1 MIWFFHL
8 SELNFYFGC
17 NSKVTMKYIKIIIFF
32 LGLVG
37 NSFGQSP
44 GKISY
49 QAGIRDLS
57 GNLLSN
63 SNVGIRMS
71 ILQNDINGTTVFAET
86 HNGMTDQFGVISFGI
101 GGGTQEIGSLEH
113 IDWVNGP
120 FFLKREIDIEGG
132 ANYGIVG
139 ISQFLSVPYAHFADV
154 ANNSLKSPDTSSTN
168 EIQKLTVSVLG
179 DTLHISA
186 GNYIIVPGISASNFP
201 PYDNSMNLYGG
212 SGGEVP
218 KFLDQTLDGGY
229 LLVGETFTDTPSG
242 DVSMGSNGESDIW
255 ILKLNAD
262 GTKEWDN
269 TFGSTGWDFGMA
281 IRQTLDGGSIV
292 VGSASSSD
300 GDVTD
305 GNNGLSDIWIIKL
318 NADGT
323 KEWDKTFGGSSNDF
337 GYDVWPISDGGYII
351 TGSSQSSDGDVTDG
365 NNGGE
370 DAWIFKISS
379 TGIMEWDKTYG
390 GTNSESG
397 FSIQP
402 TPDGGYLIISSTNSS
417 DGDVTDG
424 NNGALDIWVLKL
436 YADGTKEWDKTYGGT
451 QNELSFIKTFQ
462 SSLSG
467 GYIIAGSTLSSDGD
481 ITDMNHGDND
491 IWVLKLN
498 SDGTKEWDN
507 LFGGSESDI
516 VSSIQ
521 VTSDGGIIVAGST
534 QSSDGDI
541 TDGNN
546 GDSDFWI
553 LKLRADGT
561 KEWDKTYGGNSADYS
576 FFIKETFHGGYI
588 IAGRTSSSDGDITDG
603 NNGDSDFWIIK
614 LKSDGTVE

>member
-1 MIWFFHL
+1 
-8 SELNFYFGC
+8 
-17 NSKVTMKYIKIIIFF
+17 MKYIKIIIFF

-86 HNGMTDQFGVISFGI
+86 HNGMTDQFGVISFEI

-305 GNNGLSDIWIIKL
+305 GNNG
-318 NADGT
+318 
-323 KEWDKTFGGSSNDF
+323 
-337 GYDVWPISDGGYII
+337 
-351 TGSSQSSDGDVTDG
+351 
-365 NNGGE
+365 
-370 DAWIFKISS
+370 
-379 TGIMEWDKTYG
+379 
-390 GTNSESG
+390 
-397 FSIQP
+397 
-402 TPDGGYLIISSTNSS
+402 
-417 DGDVTDG
+417 
-424 NNGALDIWVLKL
+424 
-436 YADGTKEWDKTYGGT
+436 
-451 QNELSFIKTFQ
+451 
-462 SSLSG
+462 
-467 GYIIAGSTLSSDGD
+467 
-481 ITDMNHGDND
+481 
-491 IWVLKLN
+491 
-498 SDGTKEWDN
+498 
-507 LFGGSESDI
+507 
-516 VSSIQ
+516 
-521 VTSDGGIIVAGST
+521 
-534 QSSDGDI
+534 
-541 TDGNN
+541 
-546 GDSDFWI
+546 DSDFWI